1 MPYVDY
7 AYYSGTYL
15 SDGVSETDFPQY
27 EARAEMIIEA
37 VTRFYAMHNGLNG
50 LPENIQTLYKNAICA
65 EIDYLSFV
73 GIDTAIAGTSA
84 SSFTVG
90 KVSVT
95 EGGDTSNA
103 AAGMI
108 APAAKMLLE
117 QTGLMSRVV
126 GVPVDPFV
134 PFPLG
139 VW

>member
-15 SDGVSETDFPQY
+15 GDSVSETDFPQY

-37 VTRFYAMHNGLNG
+37 VTRFYALHNGLDS

-73 GIDTAIAGTSA
+73 GIDTAIAGTSV

-95 EGGDTSNA
+95 EGGNDINA
-103 AAGMI
+103 AVGML
-108 APAAKMLLE
+108 APASKMLLE
-117 QTGLMSRVV
+117 QTGLMSRTVCA
-126 GVPVDPFV
+126 PVEPFA